1 MKLRKRF
8 LFALAISIALHVV
21 VISGPGWYLPTMDDL
36 LFADEGPPLE
46 ARLVAQPRLAAEATV
61 RPKPK
66 PKKPRPA
73 AAKPSPPSDTAKVS
87 RGVTGGNPRGSTA
100 PEIENPA
107 PAPVAEAADTTKA
120 EEAIPPVESPPA
132 IVAPAPQHIAL
143 PKFVRIRYQVTMG
156 ENGFVVGSAT
166 QEIRHDDTTY
176 SLRSAAETVGI
187 AWVFR
192 PAKIVN
198 VSEGE
203 IIAGALRPRDF
214 RIERSN
220 GNHESAHLDWQ
231 TGQAKLSNEKQFA
244 LEPGTQDMLSMF
256 AQLALMTIDGNVVSL
271 PVVTGKK
278 VERYDFTVLGDEKI
292 ATPRGDR
299 MALHLRNRQPD
310 SKEGTDVWLGLD
322 DARLPIKIRYLD
334 RRGNLFDQVADRIE
348 LEETEGKR

>member
-8 LFALAISIALHVV
+8 LLALAVSIALHLV
-21 VISGPGWYLPTMDDL
+21 VISGPGWYVPTVDDL
-36 LFADEGPPLE
+36 LFPDEGPPLE
-46 ARLVAQPRLAAEATV
+46 ARLVAQPRLAAEASV

-73 AAKPSPPSDTAKVS
+73 PAKPEPPRPAPAKVS
-87 RGVTGGNPRGSTA
+87 RGGTA

-107 PAPVAEAADTTKA
+107 PAPVEEAADTTKA
-120 EEAIPPVESPPA
+120 EEAIPPVESPPT

-143 PKFVRIRYQVTMG
+143 PNFVRIRYQVTMG
-156 ENGFVVGSAT
+156 ESGFLVGSAM
-166 QEIRHDDTTY
+166 QELRHDDTTY
-176 SLRSAAETVGI
+176 SLKSAAETVGI

-192 PAKIVN
+192 PAKIIN
-198 VSEGE
+198 RSEGD
-203 IIAGALRPRDF
+203 IVAGALRPRDF

-220 GNHESAHLDWQ
+220 GNNESAHLDWAI
-231 TGQAKLSNEKQFA
+231 GQAKLSNEKQFA

-256 AQLALMTIDGNVVSL
+256 AQLALMVIDGNVVSL

-278 VERYDFTVLGDEKI
+278 VERYDFAVLGEEKI
-292 ATPRGDR
+292 MTPRGER

-310 SKEGTDVWLGLD
+310 GKEGTDVWLGLD

-334 RRGNLFDQVADRIE
+334 RRGNLFDQVAERIE
-348 LEETEGKR
+348 FEETEGKR

>member
-8 LFALAISIALHVV
+8 LFALAISIALHLV
-21 VISGPGWYLPTMDDL
+21 VISGPGWYVPTMDDL
-36 LFADEGPPLE
+36 LFPDEGPPLE
-46 ARLVAQPRLAAEATV
+46 ARLVAQPRLSAEASV
-61 RPKPK
+61 RPQ

-73 AAKPSPPSDTAKVS
+73 AAKPARPRPAPAKVS
-87 RGVTGGNPRGSTA
+87 RDGTA

-107 PAPVAEAADTTKA
+107 PAPVEEAAEATRAEAAT
-120 EEAIPPVESPPA
+120 PPVESLPA
-132 IVAPAPQHIAL
+132 VVAPVPQHIAL
-143 PKFVRIRYQVTMG
+143 PNFVRIRYQVTMG
-156 ENGFVVGSAT
+156 ESGFLVGSAT
-166 QEIRHDDTTY
+166 QELRHDDTTY
-176 SLRSAAETVGI
+176 SLKSAAETVGI

-198 VSEGE
+198 RSEGD
-203 IIAGALRPRDF
+203 IVAGALRPRDF

-231 TGQAKLSNEKQFA
+231 TGQALLSNARTFT

-256 AQLALMTIDGNVVSL
+256 GQLALMAIDGDVISL

-278 VERYDFTVLGDEKI
+278 VERYDFTVLGEEKI
-292 ATPRGDR
+292 ATPRGER

-310 SKEGTDVWLGLD
+310 SKEGTEVWLGLD

-334 RRGNLFDQVADRIE
+334 RRGNLFDQVAERIE
-348 LEETEGKR
+348 FEETEGKR